1 MGYPTWAFVIEPVD
15 SGTSRLIVRWRCDF
29 APTLQGYLGWK
40 YGIEPVHFVMERKML
55 KGIKQRA
62 ERLHRER
69 LTAVPEPADA
79 QTAGPAGVAGPP
91 LPERIAKG
99 AEA

>member
-1 MGYPTWAFVIEPVD
+1 MGYPTWAFVIEPAG

-29 APTLQGYLGWK
+29 APTLAGYLFWK

-55 KGIKQRA
+55 KGISQRA

-69 LTAVPEPADA
+69 LTAVPDAADA
-79 QTAGPAGVAGPP
+79 QPPAGRSALAGTP
-91 LPERIAKG
+91 G
-99 AEA
+99 AGEQEN